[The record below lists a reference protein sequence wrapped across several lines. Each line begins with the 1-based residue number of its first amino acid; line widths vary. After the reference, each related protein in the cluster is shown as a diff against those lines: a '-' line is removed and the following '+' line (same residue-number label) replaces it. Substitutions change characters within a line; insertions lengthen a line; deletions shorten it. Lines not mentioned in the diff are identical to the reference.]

1 MDFKKIFQELEQRRD
16 ELRLQLHLGSKE
28 AEEEWD
34 ELVGEWDKFMTR
46 HELDKS
52 AEEVGEAA
60 RELGLKV
67 KAAYD
72 RMKSSDGKA

>member
-1 MDFKKIFQELEQRRD
+1 MNDFDEWVEKLKQTRD

-34 ELVGEWDKFMTR
+34 KLMADWMDFARKAQLE
-46 HELDKS
+46 KS

-60 RELGLKV
+60 RELGIRLKT
-67 KAAYD
+67 AFD
-72 RMKSSDGKA
+72 RMRKNG

>member
-1 MDFKKIFQELEQRRD
+1 MVDLKNLVAELQQKRD
-16 ELRLQLHLGSKE
+16 DIKLQLHLGSME

-34 ELVGEWDKFMTR
+34 TLVSNWDKFLSR
-46 HELDKS
+46 SQFDQS

-60 RELGLKV
+60 RELGLRM

-72 RMKSSDGKA
+72 KARKSAG